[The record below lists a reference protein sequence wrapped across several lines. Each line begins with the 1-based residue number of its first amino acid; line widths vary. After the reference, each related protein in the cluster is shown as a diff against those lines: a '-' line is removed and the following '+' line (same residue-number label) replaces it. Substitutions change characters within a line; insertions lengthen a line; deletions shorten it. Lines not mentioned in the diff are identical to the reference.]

1 MTYQP
6 LEVVRRAKL
15 CGWEVSKVESRVGL
29 IFVLYNIV
37 LSSYTVVIMAST
49 YFTIPSFARAKK
61 NKEDLEKKNP
71 QEPVLNDE
79 DEKFLEKQLTTDEVT
94 QQSKEIP
101 AAKIADDGEE
111 KEATKE
117 EQEQAGGSV
126 VVPETTPGT
135 GDGTQEIEKQE
146 TEQTTEPK
154 PEQQSEEASYDDVM
168 KEKAAERVKA
178 RKAKRNKSFDLPSQE
193 EAEAATKGFPT
204 GTEQDT
210 NSSPTEKRPWS
221 SYLSNAT
228 SKFKKADTTSPPGSS
243 DSAGDGRTWGEYAST
258 YVPSM
263 PNVSLPNWMSK
274 DKDSQHTPVYNEDGT
289 VNEEATKEQ
298 QEREVSVLLDNLN
311 LSSINNRVFA
321 FSAETQK
328 IYERFAQCL
337 KDIIN
342 GVPTAYDDMD
352 KLMKEAGPKLEAQF
366 KSMPPFVQT
375 LVKSL
380 PMRLGSTL
388 GPELMAAASEKPGAD
403 MKSRLAAASQPGAS
417 GAASSGINLASSTT
431 TEKAEDGTVKKKR
444 RIPGLKSLVGEKSA
458 VATMLRS
465 CVSFLQTRFPFLV
478 STTNVAMSLAVFSKF
493 SLCLATHADGL
504 CVCSLVGD

>member
-1 MTYQP
+1 
-6 LEVVRRAKL
+6 
-15 CGWEVSKVESRVGL
+15 
-29 IFVLYNIV
+29 
-37 LSSYTVVIMAST
+37 MAST

-61 NKEDLEKKNP
+61 NKEDLEKQNP
-71 QEPVLNDE
+71 QEPVLKDE
-79 DEKFLEKQLTTDEVT
+79 DEKFLEKQLTSDEVAK
-94 QQSKEIP
+94 QSQEIP
-101 AAKIADDGEE
+101 AAKITDDGEE
-111 KEATKE
+111 KEASKE
-117 EQEQAGGSV
+117 EQEQAGGSIM
-126 VVPETTPGT
+126 VPETAPET
-135 GDGTQEIEKQE
+135 GDGTQE
-146 TEQTTEPK
+146 TEK
-154 PEQQSEEASYDDVM
+154 PEGQQEQQQQGEAANYDDVM

-178 RKAKRNKSFDLPSQE
+178 RKAKRNKSFELPSQE
-193 EAEAATKGFPT
+193 EAEAATKGFHAQ
-204 GTEQDT
+204 TEQEA
-210 NSSPTEKRPWS
+210 NSSPTEKKPWS
-221 SYLSNAT
+221 SYLSTAT
-228 SKFKKADTTSPPGSS
+228 AKFKKSDTTTSPPGSS
-243 DSAGDGRTWGEYAST
+243 DSTGDGRTWAQYASA
-258 YVPSM
+258 YVPPM

-289 VNEEATKEQ
+289 INEEATKEQ

-342 GVPTAYDDMD
+342 GAPTAYEDMD

-403 MKSRLAAASQPGAS
+403 MKSRLAAASQPGA
-417 GAASSGINLASSTT
+417 ADSGINLASKTT

-478 STTNVAMSLAVFSKF
+478 STTNVAMSLAVFSKLSF
-493 SLCLATHADGL
+493 RIATHADEL
-504 CVCSLVGD
+504 CLCSLVGD

>member
-1 MTYQP
+1 
-6 LEVVRRAKL
+6 
-15 CGWEVSKVESRVGL
+15 
-29 IFVLYNIV
+29 
-37 LSSYTVVIMAST
+37 MAST

-71 QEPVLNDE
+71 QEPVLKDE
-79 DEKFLEKQLTTDEVT
+79 DEKFLEKQLTSDEVA
-94 QQSKEIP
+94 QQSQEIP
-101 AAKIADDGEE
+101 AAKITDDGEE
-111 KEATKE
+111 KEATKK
-117 EQEQAGGSV
+117 EQEQAGGSIA
-126 VVPETTPGT
+126 VPETTPET
-135 GDGTQEIEKQE
+135 GDGTQEAGEQKQE
-146 TEQTTEPK
+146 
-154 PEQQSEEASYDDVM
+154 PELESQQQQQGEGASYDDVM

-178 RKAKRNKSFDLPSQE
+178 RKAKRNKSFELPSQE
-193 EAEAATKGFPT
+193 EAEAATRGFNAQ
-204 GTEQDT
+204 TEQEA
-210 NSSPTEKRPWS
+210 NSSPTEKKPWS
-221 SYLSNAT
+221 SYLSTAT
-228 SKFKKADTTSPPGSS
+228 AKFKKSDNTTSPPGSS
-243 DSAGDGRTWGEYAST
+243 DSDGRTWGQYAST

-274 DKDSQHTPVYNEDGT
+274 DKDSQHLPVYNEDGT
-289 VNEEATKEQ
+289 INEEATKEQ
-298 QEREVSVLLDNLN
+298 EEREVSVLLDNLN

-342 GVPTAYDDMD
+342 GAPTAYEDMD

-366 KSMPPFVQT
+366 KNMPPFVQT

-403 MKSRLAAASQPGAS
+403 MKSRLAAASQPGS
-417 GAASSGINLASSTT
+417 SDAANSGINLASTTT

-465 CVSFLQTRFPFLV
+465 CVNFLQTRFPFLV
-478 STTNVAMSLAVFSKF
+478 STTNVAMSLAVFSK
-493 SLCLATHADGL
+493 SLSRIATHADML
-504 CVCSLVGD
+504 CLCFLVGD

>member
-1 MTYQP
+1 
-6 LEVVRRAKL
+6 
-15 CGWEVSKVESRVGL
+15 
-29 IFVLYNIV
+29 
-37 LSSYTVVIMAST
+37 MAST
-49 YFTIPSFARAKK
+49 YFTVPSFARAKK

-79 DEKFLEKQLTTDEVT
+79 DEKFLEKQLGSDEVA
-94 QQSKEIP
+94 QQSRDIP
-101 AAKIADDGEE
+101 AAKITDNGEE

-126 VVPETTPGT
+126 VVPETNPESTAET
-135 GDGTQEIEKQE
+135 GDGTQEAGEQKQE
-146 TEQTTEPK
+146 PEP
-154 PEQQSEEASYDDVM
+154 ELESQQQGEEANYDDVM

-178 RKAKRNKSFDLPSQE
+178 RKAKRNKSFELPSQE
-193 EAEAATKGFPT
+193 EAEAATRGFNAQ
-204 GTEQDT
+204 TEQGA
-210 NSSPTEKRPWS
+210 NSSPTEKKPWS
-221 SYLSNAT
+221 SYLSTAT
-228 SKFKKADTTSPPGSS
+228 AKFKKSDNTTSPPGSS
-243 DSAGDGRTWGEYAST
+243 DSDGRTWGQYASA

-274 DKDSQHTPVYNEDGT
+274 DKDSQHLPIYNEDGT
-289 VNEEATKEQ
+289 INEDATKEQ
-298 QEREVSVLLDNLN
+298 EEREVSVLLDNLN

-342 GVPTAYDDMD
+342 GGPTAYEDMD

-366 KSMPPFVQT
+366 KNMPPFVQM

-403 MKSRLAAASQPGAS
+403 MKSRLAAASQPGA
-417 GAASSGINLASSTT
+417 ADSGINLASTT
-431 TEKAEDGTVKKKR
+431 ATEKAEDGTVKKKR

-465 CVSFLQTRFPFLV
+465 CMNFLQTRFPFLV
-478 STTNVAMSLAVFSKF
+478 STTNVAMSLAVFSK
-493 SLCLATHADGL
+493 SLPRIATHADRL
-504 CVCSLVGD
+504 CLCFLAGD